1 MTLRLS
7 EATLGFTSVKLTWK
21 VVLEC
26 EPSALVAVTVTLY
39 GCSSSPVPDQFQ
51 VPSPLSTTP
60 GPATLTASSEAIH
73 VPLVAGV
80 QSCAPPIAAL
90 AAVTVGFTSVK
101 LTWKVVLECEP

>member
-1 MTLRLS
+1 RL
-7 EATLGFTSVKLTWK
+7 ALAAGAPGGLLPALAAVTVGFTSVKLTWK

-60 GPATLTASSEAIH
+60 GPATLTASSKSPYRPE
-73 VPLVAGV
+73 VLPAG
-80 QSCAPPIAAL
+80 SAGALPAA
-90 AAVTVGFTSVK
+90 
-101 LTWKVVLECEP
+101 